1 MFEID
6 NTTIAL
12 LSALLVLIVYLR
24 LFSKPEPLVH
34 PLLLGK
40 QSEVSNI
47 RKEGETG
54 VYRSWA
60 TGQGTPVC
68 SFIPEY
74 RAMADDQLSVRPA
87 STLKTVK
94 DVVSGPRMGP
104 RVDQRCIMDTPVS
117 FPGPS

>member
-68 SFIPEY
+68 SFNAIHSVELIFSSVLGLLV
-74 RAMADDQLSVRPA
+74 RSRLSRMLFRGRGWGLGLI
-87 STLKTVK
+87 S
-94 DVVSGPRMGP
+94 DVSW
-104 RVDQRCIMDTPVS
+104 ILL
-117 FPGPS
+117 

>member
-1 MFEID
+1 MVEID

-12 LSALLVLIVYLR
+12 LSALLALIVYLR
-24 LFSKPEPLVH
+24 LFSKPQPLVH

-40 QSEVSNI
+40 QSEVSDV

-68 SFIPEY
+68 
-74 RAMADDQLSVRPA
+74 
-87 STLKTVK
+87 
-94 DVVSGPRMGP
+94 
-104 RVDQRCIMDTPVS
+104 
-117 FPGPS
+117 